1 MPTIDMKKVD
11 GAYQAE
17 NYDPFSEY
25 VHHQEQATEASE
37 QAMQQI
43 PPLRPKEE
51 LLKNIDDMFDG
62 ADFVF
67 AIANKFIQRLG
78 GK

>member
-1 MPTIDMKKVD
+1 MSEINMKKID
-11 GAYQAE
+11 GTYQVE
-17 NYDPFSEY
+17 SYDPFSEY
-25 VHHQEQATEASE
+25 VHHEQPAEVSE
-37 QAMQQI
+37 QAMQQTS
-43 PPLRPKEE
+43 PLRPKEE